1 MSFIFFLPFSSYQSI
16 SFCFRWF
23 RFAFVG
29 FVFISLIS
37 FRFVS
42 FLLISFRFRWFRFV
56 SFLFCFALY
65 RYPIIWSQMSDLK
78 KQQGKC
84 LLIIWFAYKYK
95 LWEISNGLKGIL
107 STIIVIFS
115 YPKLLSFSVLTFI
128 KWRLTPSYAAK
139 DTIFW
144 QKKTQSYRYQ
154 NYCPGWQ
161 YSNLFIWPSMWTRL
175 EHAHCLETIN
185 NMWFLGKRE
194 SVNSWNKADFD
205 GFREKDE

>member
-1 MSFIFFLPFSSYQSI
+1 M
-16 SFCFRWF
+16 
-23 RFAFVG
+23 
-29 FVFISLIS
+29 
-37 FRFVS
+37 
-42 FLLISFRFRWFRFV
+42 
-56 SFLFCFALY
+56 LY
-65 RYPIIWSQMSDLK
+65 RSVLAANVHIDLST
-78 KQQGKC
+78 
-84 LLIIWFAYKYK
+84 LLFKSHIYNID
-95 LWEISNGLKGIL
+95 SNRHVCITVHTYIKGIL
-107 STIIVIFS
+107 STKIVICS

-144 QKKTQSYRYQ
+144 QKKTQNYRYQ
-154 NYCPGWQ
+154 NYCRMTIFK
-161 YSNLFIWPSMWTRL
+161 LFIWPSMWTRL